1 MNFNTYLR
9 IGQSNMLA
17 RLHSL
22 LPSAISTKNAMDLPT
37 LQATS
42 QSSMIPESSVPKPTQ
57 PAPRPLKVR
66 IVTWNMH
73 DTLPKVRCVPAL
85 TGYHSYIV
93 YFNQGNLED
102 LLGTVAPYVPYP
114 EGETDKFRIPNMTL
128 EDCHPYHIV
137 VV

>member
-1 MNFNTYLR
+1 
-9 IGQSNMLA
+9 MLA
-17 RLHSL
+17 RLHSF
-22 LPSAISTKNAMDLPT
+22 LPSAKFTKSAMDLQT
-37 LQATS
+37 QQATS
-42 QSSMIPESSVPKPTQ
+42 QSSVIPETSVPKPTQ

-73 DTLPKVRCVPAL
+73 DTLPKVRCFLAS
-85 TGYHSYIV
+85 TGYPSFV
-93 YFNQGNLED
+93 VSFNQGNLED

-128 EDCHPYHIV
+128 EDCHPYHLV